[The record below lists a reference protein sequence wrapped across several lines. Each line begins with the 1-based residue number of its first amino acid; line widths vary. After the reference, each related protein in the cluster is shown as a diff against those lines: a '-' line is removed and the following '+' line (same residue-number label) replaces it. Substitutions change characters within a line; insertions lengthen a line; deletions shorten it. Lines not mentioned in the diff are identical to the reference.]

1 MNEYEDITVKEQPSK
16 KSAVIQII
24 FLILLALAIGCMI
37 SAIITVKNYAEILKN
52 PLGYNMEKFDLA
64 YCTCYDTNNRIV
76 PIQSKLFNESYQ
88 KYLPIAEFKETNFAD
103 QLNLSLIKIN

>member
-1 MNEYEDITVKEQPSK
+1 MNEYNEIEVKEKPNK

-37 SAIITVKNYAEILKN
+37 SAIITIKNYADMLQN

-64 YCTCYDTNNRIV
+64 YCTCYDTYNRIV
-76 PIQSKLFNESYQ
+76 PIQSKLFNDSYQ
-88 KYLPIAEFKETNFAD
+88 KYIPLQEYKENNFGD
-103 QLNLSLIKIN
+103 QINMSFVKIN